1 MASRTD
7 FCNVIDVEST
17 CGSEVKTSEIIQI
30 GICTINVN
38 KLSIENSQRLYI
50 CPQKSKITS
59 YCTQLTG
66 ISFADVENA
75 PLFPCVME
83 LLFEQYELSRRPWVS
98 WGDYDREQFIKMASI
113 YNTRYFFGKSHIN
126 LKCEFALLMG
136 LKREIGLVEATK
148 RMGIGFEGTN
158 HDGLDDAI
166 NTARIY
172 IEIVRLFR
180 GEN

>member
-1 MASRTD
+1 
-7 FCNVIDVEST
+7 
-17 CGSEVKTSEIIQI
+17 
-30 GICTINVN
+30 
-38 KLSIENSQRLYI
+38 
-50 CPQKSKITS
+50 
-59 YCTQLTG
+59 
-66 ISFADVENA
+66 
-75 PLFPCVME
+75 ME